1 MDNKQMGTSEVIGG
15 MAMLL
20 LGHKAKGLMMFG
32 HGFYTL
38 EQEYRKSHPHLEPG
52 LKARWQEAVTFYEE
66 THQNETNRTL
76 HRLGI
81 PVIIGGAMGLFA
93 AKPYRLPWMV
103 SAIAFAGG
111 WALNILGHSKYE
123 KKAPAFTEDPLSF
136 VAGPVWDIKQMTNR
150 GASLATEPK
159 GAAAQVVLEH
169 D

>member
-1 MDNKQMGTSEVIGG
+1 MDNKQMGAGEVVGG

-20 LGHKAKGLMMFG
+20 FGQKAKGLMMFA
-32 HGFYTL
+32 HGFFTL
-38 EQEYRKSHPHLEPG
+38 EKEYRKAHPHLEPG
-52 LKARWQEAVTFYEE
+52 LKARWDEAVTFYEE

-81 PVIIGGAMGLFA
+81 PVILGGAAGLLL
-93 AKPYRLPWMV
+93 AKPYRLPWMI
-103 SAIAFAGG
+103 SAFAFAGG

-136 VAGPVWDIKQMTNR
+136 IAGPVWDIKQMTGR
-150 GASLATEPK
+150 AESKSSPGTSEAR
-159 GAAAQVVLEH
+159 VVLEH